1 MISLKNLLTRFIDLI
16 SVVSGYLFMSYPSDN
31 PEERG
36 SGLILASSSAAK
48 KAFGISNVSRARDL
62 SFPYPADPIY
72 EGGESF

>member
-1 MISLKNLLTRFIDLI
+1 
-16 SVVSGYLFMSYPSDN
+16 MSYPSDN

-62 SFPYPADPIY
+62 SFPYPADLIY